1 MATGT
6 SLAPQTSTTVRSN
19 ADSRRQS
26 LLRVAFRMLDV
37 VAPPLSVRLA
47 TRLWCT
53 VPTGSGLRRDDRPI
67 PGLFVDPSEVG
78 SVALPGGRRVVTE
91 TWGEG
96 LPIYLMHGWGGW
108 RGQLG
113 AFVEPLLSRGYR
125 VVALDAPSHGESG
138 PGLLGPGRSTLPEMA
153 EALRAVV
160 EKHGKPAGIVAHSL
174 GCAAVAV
181 AVQDGMYSPKLGF
194 VAPTVEPISHTRGMA
209 RALGFSERTRV
220 GLLRR
225 LEAMVGRPMADFDL
239 LAMPDRAALPPTLV
253 VHDRADR
260 EIPYDEAGRL
270 VASWPQ
276 ADLVSTDGLGHQRIL
291 RDADVIALVAMFVA
305 P

>member
-1 MATGT
+1 MTTGT
-6 SLAPQTSTTVRSN
+6 SLASQGSTTVRSTP
-19 ADSRRQS
+19 DSRES
-26 LLRVAFRMLDV
+26 LRRLAFRTLDV

-47 TRLWCT
+47 ARLWCT
-53 VPTGSGLRRDDRPI
+53 VPTGSGRRRDDRPI

-96 LPIYLMHGWGGW
+96 LPIYLVHGWGGW

-125 VVALDAPSHGESG
+125 VVAFDAPSHGESG
-138 PGLLGPGRSTLPEMA
+138 PGLLGPGHSTLAEMA

-160 EKHGKPAGIVAHSL
+160 ETHGKPAGIVGHSL

-181 AVQDGMYSPKLGF
+181 AVQDGLDSPKLGF
-194 VAPTVEPISHTRGMA
+194 VAPTVEPISHTRDMA

-253 VHDRADR
+253 VHDRDDR
-260 EIPYDEAGRL
+260 EISYDEAERL

-276 ADLVSTDGLGHQRIL
+276 ADLVSTEGLGHQRIL
-291 RDADVIALVAMFVA
+291 RDADVVALVAMFVA

>member
-6 SLAPQTSTTVRSN
+6 SLASQTSTTVRSTP
-19 ADSRRQS
+19 DSRES
-26 LLRVAFRMLDV
+26 LRRLAFRTLDV

-47 TRLWCT
+47 ARLWCT
-53 VPTGSGLRRDDRPI
+53 VPTGSGRRRDDRPI

-96 LPIYLMHGWGGW
+96 LPIYLVHGWGGW

-113 AFVEPLLSRGYR
+113 AFIEPLLSRGYG
-125 VVALDAPSHGESG
+125 VVAFDAPSHGESG
-138 PGLLGPGRSTLPEMA
+138 PGLLGPGRSTLAEMA
-153 EALRAVV
+153 EALQAVV
-160 EKHGKPAGIVAHSL
+160 ETHGKPAGIVGHSL

-181 AVQDGMYSPKLGF
+181 AVQDGLDSPKLGF
-194 VAPTVEPISHTRGMA
+194 VAPTVEPISHTRDMA
-209 RALGFSERTRV
+209 HALGFSERTRV

-253 VHDRADR
+253 VHDRDDR
-260 EIPYDEAGRL
+260 EISYDEAERL

-276 ADLVSTDGLGHQRIL
+276 ADLVSTEGLGHQRIL
-291 RDADVIALVAMFVA
+291 RDADVVALVAMFVA